1 MSIFSKKVKKSELRC
16 EHRHTIDEHPGCF
29 ASGMVKESKK
39 EPELWYQDLGMK
51 IGYLDIETDGLVAD
65 FNTMLTWCIK
75 DKGGKVYHDEVTKE
89 DLFNGTT
96 DQRIVKSCIEKL
108 REYKIICTYYG
119 TGFDIPFLRAKAL
132 RYDLDFPEYG
142 DLYHFDIYYTVRS
155 KLCISRKSLDNACDY
170 LGIVGK
176 TKIDKDVWRK
186 AKYGDK
192 QAIKGVL
199 EHNIGDVEILEIL
212 HDKLTGFRK
221 WIKRSV

>member
-212 HDKLTGFRK
+212 HDKLAGFRK